1 MSKLQARNEAIINA
15 PISSIWALI
24 TDINQFH
31 KINPGLIKATGT
43 MNVLNG
49 TRVCDINNQGKTGT
63 ITERL
68 IEFAPEKKT
77 VWTIENDNMGWS
89 KMLKDTRFCFELE
102 KLDDSRTRIVNETYY
117 TPANLMAGVMN
128 VFMMRG
134 MIRKAQNK
142 ILENIKSLTEK

>member
-1 MSKLQARNEAIINA
+1 MNKLQARNEAVINA
-15 PISSIWALI
+15 SIKDIWALI

-68 IEFAPEKKT
+68 IELVPEKKT

-102 KLDDSRTRIVNETYY
+102 MLDDSRTRVVNETYY
-117 TPANLMAGVMN
+117 TPANLIAGVMN
-128 VFMMRG
+128 FFMMRG
-134 MIRKAQNK
+134 MIKKAQTK
-142 ILENIKSLTEK
+142 ILENIRSLTEK